1 MHTSTLRE
9 PALHV
14 LNIYRYL
21 PTYIKHD
28 KILYYTTYTRASLL
42 YIILLSSSSYTYQ
55 FLFRNASFGEF
66 FDFWFFFFFYTV
78 TVLLF
83 AIITI
88 IYVYGERLCGV
99 GGRDPNSAIG
109 PAARSPPTA
118 AAAARGQ
125 GRRRLHQVNEARV
138 YASRY
143 YYYYSSPIGNR
154 ARGARNRHRTHRAH
168 ATVGQRTSSAPRPSR
183 RSRSP

>member
-1 MHTSTLRE
+1 MH
-9 PALHV
+9 H
-14 LNIYRYL
+14 YY
-21 PTYIKHD
+21 
-28 KILYYTTYTRASLL
+28 ILYYYHHHR
-42 YIILLSSSSYTYQ
+42 IHIN
-55 FLFRNASFGEF
+55 FSFGTLPLENF
-66 FDFWFFFFFYTV
+66 LIFDFFFFTV